1 MNVNGASFEV
11 THPLDTGPGQLFR
24 FNLPIPQPEPEPEP
38 EPVIANES
46 LYEVLVPA
54 GALRG
59 HQFRVTVNGSSFWVT
74 CPLTTGPG
82 QRLRFKL
89 PHTSISKSVNTSTS
103 YIVGGGDS
111 SATPAPVIAKDVHDD
126 RERAYD
132 EALKRERI
140 QRGENHGNIAMYM
153 VANFP
158 SSDGWKVAVQRYNN
172 IPAVYFFK
180 HSSFANNES
189 LSTPQ
194 KSNGVGLTEAL
205 IIRAQI
211 YPLRFAPPPPTIR
224 GDLKSLA
231 RKATKERKRKTTNS
245 QPTRGG
251 EGRCS
256 VNGLNKKSKRF
267 LIYSG

>member
-1 MNVNGASFEV
+1 
-11 THPLDTGPGQLFR
+11 
-24 FNLPIPQPEPEPEP
+24 
-38 EPVIANES
+38 
-46 LYEVLVPA
+46 
-54 GALRG
+54 
-59 HQFRVTVNGSSFWVT
+59 VTVNGSSFWVT

-140 QRGENHGNIAMYM
+140 QR
-153 VANFP
+153 
-158 SSDGWKVAVQRYNN
+158 VQRYNN

>member
-1 MNVNGASFEV
+1 MDVNLSNEIPSLPRIESDEQQVGVLVPVGVS
-11 THPLDTGPGQLFR
+11 PGQQFCM
-24 FNLPIPQPEPEPEP
+24 N
-38 EPVIANES
+38 
-46 LYEVLVPA
+46 VLVPA

-82 QRLRFKL
+82 QHLRFKL
-89 PHTSISKSVNTSTS
+89 PHTSISTSVNTSTS

-111 SATPAPVIAKDVHDD
+111 SATPAPVIAKDVHED

-153 VANFP
+153 VVAKFP

-189 LSTPQ
+189 LKP
-194 KSNGVGLTEAL
+194 
-205 IIRAQI
+205 
-211 YPLRFAPPPPTIR
+211 FAAI
-224 GDLKSLA
+224 
-231 RKATKERKRKTTNS
+231 
-245 QPTRGG
+245 
-251 EGRCS
+251 
-256 VNGLNKKSKRF
+256 
-267 LIYSG
+267 